1 MLEPSWMKYK
11 INDGRVANVYG
22 HGYLM
27 RLESKRTWTLISKKN
42 WLLECTREI
51 NIGMKFL

>member
-1 MLEPSWMKYK
+1 MKYK
-11 INDGRVANVYG
+11 INDGRVVNVYG

-27 RLESKRTWTLISKKN
+27 RLESKRTRTLISKKN